1 MRRAMM
7 LVLTVVLIAGCSLG
21 SPLRKTFGTVGR
33 PVTKGLTMAG
43 EKTVEGVVVT
53 GRTVGNVGKT
63 VGRTFQGNSEN
74 GSGGRIIVWQRST
87 DPQLNDSPVQ
97 AEPEKQQKT
106 NTVIIIQKD
115 REDSRV
121 ERGHERGRGYHQDY
135 LPSSNEVYV
144 SSRYLRSAY
153 MTEALDLLQQA
164 GYVLSDN
171 RKAPLRL
178 NIALDRVRRGGSAF
192 YTGERRSRYGLGARI
207 DKYVATCYL
216 RDQRGVVVARGWGET
231 PSRLDFQGSWG
242 KSRSRGLDL
251 RGTGDD
257 ARGRA
262 MLVAIKTMVVD
273 HQGW

>member
-7 LVLTVVLIAGCSLG
+7 LVLTVVLIAGCSPG

-135 LPSSNEVYV
+135 LPFSNEVYV

-178 NIALDRVRRGGSAF
+178 NIALDRVRRGGSAI
-192 YTGERRSRYGLGARI
+192 AKKAK
-207 DKYVATCYL
+207 KYPTSPEQRACKKVAPTNL
-216 RDQRGVVVARGWGET
+216 RALTVRV
-231 PSRLDFQGSWG
+231 S
-242 KSRSRGLDL
+242 
-251 RGTGDD
+251 
-257 ARGRA
+257 
-262 MLVAIKTMVVD
+262 
-273 HQGW
+273 